1 MSVHTIGTLFLSTA
15 CWWIYVRMYVCST
28 VLTGEDPVP
37 CWSSIGVSG
46 ADLGGPTLQVVGQ
59 LRRSLVPLP
68 GVVGVTDS
76 RRGELGLGLRDLVPH
91 GKRPTLRLLIQ
102 L

>member
-1 MSVHTIGTLFLSTA
+1 M
-15 CWWIYVRMYVCST
+15 
-28 VLTGEDPVP
+28 LTGEVPVP
-37 CWSSIGVSG
+37 GWSSIGVSG
-46 ADLGGPTLQVVGQ
+46 TDLGGPALQVVGQ

-76 RRGELGLGLRDLVPH
+76 RRGELGLGLRGLVPH